1 MQGVLRAP
9 NRAITQVT
17 LFALVVPIS
26 CQPIRRMMQYPVTMR
41 LSYNTAMRPVFGQQ
55 TVALF
60 GLGGPAAASG
70 KYPIIADEEVMKQKA
85 HGTSEKPVM
94 KNLKWGA
101 DYEVFPQSSLL
112 CNGWL

>member
-1 MQGVLRAP
+1 MILLLP
-9 NRAITQVT
+9 
-17 LFALVVPIS
+17 L
-26 CQPIRRMMQYPVTMR
+26 
-41 LSYNTAMRPVFGQQ
+41 Q

-70 KYPIIADEEVMKQKA
+70 KYPILADEEIMKPKA

-101 DYEVFPQSSLL
+101 DFEVSPHICLAAIACCAIRSAVVSV
-112 CNGWL
+112 CPYACR